1 MIARTL
7 GNSMPCIGIV
17 ACLHGDER
25 LGAQVLNKISSI
37 SRGMAK
43 LIIANEEAMEMQKR
57 YLEADLNRSFPGK
70 AEGLYEERL
79 ACELLY
85 ALDGCDYVID
95 IHTTAAKTEPF
106 VISTNKENRLVH
118 YIPLKKVVYMS
129 PILASG
135 KALIDFVSGASLEYN
150 ECHDADKILDDIQK
164 AVSNIAEDR
173 RVYGQEFY
181 KIYGKLEKGSNL
193 VNFKLTSIAGEKFYP
208 VLYGARS
215 YAFSC
220 LKAVRA

>member
-7 GNSMPCIGIV
+7 GNSKPCIGIV
-17 ACLHGDER
+17 ACLHGDEP
-25 LGAQVLNKISSI
+25 LGAHVLNKFLSI

-57 YLEADLNRSFPGK
+57 FLEADLNRSFPGK
-70 AEGLYEERL
+70 ADGLHEERL
-79 ACELLY
+79 ACELLN

-95 IHTTAAKTEPF
+95 IHTTTAKTDPF
-106 VISTNKENRLVH
+106 VITTNCENRLVH
-118 YIPLKKVVYMS
+118 YIPLKKVIYMS

-135 KALIDFVSGASLEYN
+135 KALIDFVSGVSLEYN
-150 ECHDADKILDDIQK
+150 ECHDADKIIDDIQK
-164 AVSNIAEDR
+164 AVVNIADDR
-173 RVYGQEFY
+173 KIYGQEFY
-181 KIYGKLEKGSNL
+181 KIYGKLEQGSNL
-193 VNFKLTSIAGEKFYP
+193 VNFKWTSIAGEEFFP